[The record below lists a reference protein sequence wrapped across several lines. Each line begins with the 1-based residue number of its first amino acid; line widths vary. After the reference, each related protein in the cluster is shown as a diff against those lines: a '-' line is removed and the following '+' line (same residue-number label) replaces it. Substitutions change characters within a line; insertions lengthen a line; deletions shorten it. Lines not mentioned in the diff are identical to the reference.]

1 MLTVGIT
8 GGIGSGKSTVC
19 KVFRVLGIPV
29 FQADNVARKLQDE
42 DIEIKNELMVLFGT
56 DIYFENGL
64 LNRRKLAQIIFS
76 NQKDLNSVNKLIHP
90 AVRQKFE
97 NWKEQMSEFPYLLYE
112 AAILFETGNSQN
124 FDYNIL
130 VVTDE
135 KERMERVM
143 KRDKLSSE
151 AILQRMHNQMKDSDK
166 MKFADFI
173 IENNDNQLI
182 LPEVLKLDQLLK
194 SYSHVWKMDR

>member
-19 KVFRVLGIPV
+19 KVFRVLEIPV